1 MKIFAIRETPEM
13 FWQTLVNAGLVQ
25 GNMPADSITS
35 GEGSPWYVKVM
46 LGGAAWISAGF
57 FLLSVLLFA
66 VLFLEKILLE
76 NAWVRAFLGIAACAL
91 SAWYFRKQTAS
102 PFSAFVEQILFIAAL
117 LGQALVL
124 SAIFQAS
131 FFGSDTLR
139 TGESFWL
146 QAAFFE
152 AIVLVAI
159 PYLPNRFLS
168 ALAALFFLRGA
179 MYFEWGN
186 TELFMPLCLAALAV
200 VLHFQWRAFRLWP
213 VVALALCL
221 VPFFAST
228 IQEPL
233 GHVAR
238 MLDAS
243 SLDVRRIGLILV
255 WLGIV
260 YSLLRKVT
268 GKPFASKNVGV
279 WVLALLLAAGT
290 WPVQLALFALAVFFL
305 GFSQRDRLLEGIG
318 IAQLLWSV
326 GFYYYALQDTLLFK
340 SLMLSFL
347 GMTLLLLL
355 ALGHTFLPQAEPNA
369 GERA

>member
-25 GNMPADSITS
+25 GNMPADPAAF

-57 FLLSVLLFA
+57 FLLSVLLFT

-76 NAWVRAFLGIAACAL
+76 NAEARAILGIAACAL
-91 SAWYFRKQTAS
+91 AAWYFRKQTAS

-131 FFGSDTLR
+131 GSNTLR

-213 VVALALCL
+213 AVALALCL
-221 VPFFAST
+221 DPFFAPI
-228 IQEPL
+228 IQEPSYL
-233 GHVAR
+233 
-238 MLDAS
+238 LDFDYIQNS
-243 SLDVRRIGLILV
+243 ILEQGGLILV

-268 GKPFASKNVGV
+268 GKPFASKNMGV

-355 ALGHTFLPQAEPNA
+355 ALGHTFLPQAEPNE
-369 GERA
+369 GEKA